1 MEEDKKEG
9 KKGYTFTD
17 KRGQDRETEPV
28 HEMKPEPRDESIPKI
43 DFPTLVMSFASASM
57 ISMGLVPDPV
67 TGEVQKDL
75 LIAQQN
81 IDVISL
87 LREKTKGNVTPEEER
102 LMEQILYE
110 LRMHYIEALK
120 EKG

>member
-1 MEEDKKEG
+1 MEDDKKEG

-17 KRGQDRETEPV
+17 KRGQDKETEPV
-28 HEMKPEPRDESIPKI
+28 HEVNKEPQGESIPKI
-43 DFPTLVMSFASASM
+43 DFPTLIMSFASASM

-67 TGEVQKDL
+67 TGEIQKNL

-87 LREKTKGNVTPEEER
+87 LREKTRGNVTQDEER

-120 EKG
+120 EK

>member
-1 MEEDKKEG
+1 MEDDKKEG
-9 KKGYTFTD
+9 RKSYTFTD
-17 KRGQDRETEPV
+17 KRGLGKETEPV
-28 HEMKPEPRDESIPKI
+28 HEMKTETPGEAIPKI
-43 DFPTLVMSFASASM
+43 DFPTLIMSFASASM

-67 TGEVQKDL
+67 TGEIQKNL

-110 LRMHYIEALK
+110 LRMHYVEALK
-120 EKG
+120 EK

>member
-1 MEEDKKEG
+1 MEDDKKERE
-9 KKGYTFTD
+9 KGYTFTD
-17 KRGQDRETEPV
+17 KRGLDKETEPV
-28 HEMKPEPRDESIPKI
+28 HEVKTDPERESVPKI
-43 DFPTLVMSFASASM
+43 DFPTLIMSFASASM

-67 TGEVQKDL
+67 TGEIQENL

-87 LREKTKGNVTPEEER
+87 LREKTRGNVSPDEEK

-110 LRMHYIEALK
+110 LRMHYVEALK
-120 EKG
+120 DK